1 MGYRYPIL
9 NLSSSY
15 RNKLSL
21 NSVFPNPTKSTT
33 MTKGQQIIKECRER
47 MSKYT
52 DAQRLEIKGWADRL
66 ATASVSK
73 TDGP

>member
-1 MGYRYPIL
+1 
-9 NLSSSY
+9 
-15 RNKLSL
+15 
-21 NSVFPNPTKSTT
+21 

-73 TDGP
+73 TDGPLNGLASSTLAPSAFNKCSRSPTVEAVRLDRIQ

>member
-1 MGYRYPIL
+1 
-9 NLSSSY
+9 
-15 RNKLSL
+15 
-21 NSVFPNPTKSTT
+21 